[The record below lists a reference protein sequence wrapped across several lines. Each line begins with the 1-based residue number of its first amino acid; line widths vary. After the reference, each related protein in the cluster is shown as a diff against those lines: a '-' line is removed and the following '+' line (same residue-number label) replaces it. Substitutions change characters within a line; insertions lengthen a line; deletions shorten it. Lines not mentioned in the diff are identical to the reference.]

1 MGRDTRA
8 RIWSASNTELIALI
22 DLIYEAALDNDLWPG
37 VVIKLA
43 DAMGTAQ
50 VAMPSMDLRANVV
63 ATIAPR
69 CDPDLLTSWKE
80 YWAFRDPVLARAMR
94 RPAGEIY
101 TLDSLMPR
109 EEFAATPVF
118 NELWLP
124 AQYSLATMGANL
136 VVEDQFSALICFSN
150 PPGKD
155 SLTAEQMRIFEAVV
169 PHLARALRINRRL

>member
-94 RPAGEIY
+94 RPAGELY

-155 SLTAEQMRIFEAVV
+155 SLTAEQMRIFEGWCRTSPGPCA
-169 PHLARALRINRRL
+169 

>member
-43 DAMGTAQ
+43 DAIGTAQ

-69 CDPDLLTSWKE
+69 WS
-80 YWAFRDPVLARAMR
+80 
-94 RPAGEIY
+94 
-101 TLDSLMPR
+101 
-109 EEFAATPVF
+109 
-118 NELWLP
+118 
-124 AQYSLATMGANL
+124 
-136 VVEDQFSALICFSN
+136 
-150 PPGKD
+150 
-155 SLTAEQMRIFEAVV
+155 
-169 PHLARALRINRRL
+169 